1 MLRRRGENRAG
12 LTMKLFWQLL
22 FFAFL
27 IGAPLRICYDV
38 AHPDLWS
45 DWQHHPAW
53 GVPLTLVVA
62 FMVGLYVWA
71 WREDRRRA
79 RMTHAERVEEDLR
92 LLKKGR

>member
-1 MLRRRGENRAG
+1 MDR
-12 LTMKLFWQLL
+12 FWRLL

-38 AHPDLWS
+38 AHPELWS
-45 DWQHHPAW
+45 DWTHHPAW
-53 GVPLTLVVA
+53 GVPITLMLA
-62 FMVGLYVWA
+62 FSSGLFIRA

-79 RMTHAERVEEDLR
+79 RMTRAERADEDLR